1 MKNKLLKYLLLV
13 VMIIL
18 TSMTYSQ
25 ALKDQPAAL
34 IVMKT
39 KIYKTIRL
47 TKLKLYIFQPTGCK
61 EGDLLPAVVFFHGG
75 GWAAGHASQFVPQ
88 CKYLAERGM
97 VAISAEYRVRKRQ
110 GVMPFECVTDAKSA
124 IRWVRK
130 NAFQLGIDKNHIAA
144 GGGSAGG
151 HMAACAALIKDF
163 DDIKED
169 LNISSVPNALVLFN
183 PPLDVPEISHILP
196 RKVIRALH
204 NREKEIS
211 PIDNVSSGAPP
222 TIIFHGTAD
231 DNVPFHQATRFCEE
245 MKKYANHC
253 EVVPFEGLGHG
264 FFNYNNGKNPAFFAT
279 MESTVKFLTSIG
291 YLK

>member
-13 VMIIL
+13 VINI
-18 TSMTYSQ
+18 SHMTYSQ
-25 ALKDQPAAL
+25 ALKDQPTAL
-34 IVMKT
+34 VVMKT
-39 KIYKTIRL
+39 EIYKTIRL
-47 TKLKLYIFQPTGCK
+47 TKLKLYICQPAGCK
-61 EGDLLPAVVFFHGG
+61 EGDRLPVIVFFHGG
-75 GWAAGHASQFVPQ
+75 GWAGGHASQFVPQ

-124 IRWVRK
+124 IRWIRK
-130 NAFQLGIDKNHIAA
+130 NAFKLGIDINYVAA

-151 HMAACAALIKDF
+151 HIAACAALIKDF
-163 DDIKED
+163 DDINED
-169 LNISSVPNALVLFN
+169 LDISSIPNALVLFN
-183 PPLDVPEISHILP
+183 PPLDVPEIAHILP
-196 RKVIRALH
+196 GKVIKALH

-211 PIDNVSSGAPP
+211 PVDNVSAGAPP

-231 DNVPFHQATRFCEE
+231 NNVPFHQATRFCEE
-245 MKKYANHC
+245 MKKYANQC

-264 FFNYNNGKNPAFFAT
+264 FFNYDKGKNPAFFAT